1 VARIYVMRDEGVIVV
16 SRRRPGLLRNRPVPR
31 SWDTLAE
38 IPPRTG
44 RAPGETTLVFAPPV
58 ALGALA
64 AVLAPAGVGVVVG
77 GAALIASTYLTPQ
90 LRRRLAGRR
99 LRRPDN
105 IVLRGEKAQAAFDH
119 ALGLADRVSETWPS
133 LGALVDTGEAAS
145 MLAEALWQISAVLSR
160 REELDAVLQSAGF
173 DPGTASVETRS
184 QLSAARA
191 ARARVDAEFQRRE
204 AGLRRADEAGRDFI
218 REQQMRQ
225 AVQAADE
232 TLRSMPLSASPG
244 SALTRPGLDAASD
257 LAEHTR
263 SVLAAYRE
271 LTVGLTVDPSALSL

>member
-1 VARIYVMRDEGVIVV
+1 VTRIYVMRDEGVIVL
-16 SRRRPGLLRNRPVPR
+16 SRRRLGGLRSRRVQR
-31 SWDTLAE
+31 SWDALVE

-44 RAPGETTLVFAPPV
+44 RIPGETALVFALPV

-64 AVLAPAGVGVVVG
+64 AMFAPAGVGVAVG
-77 GAALIASTYLTPQ
+77 GATLIASTYLTPE

-99 LRRPDN
+99 SRRPDN
-105 IVLRGEKAQAAFDH
+105 IVLRGERARSAFDH

-133 LGALVDTGEAAS
+133 LGPLVDADEAAL

-160 REELDAVLQSAGF
+160 REELDAVLESAGF
-173 DPGTASVETRS
+173 DPSTASVETRS

-225 AVQAADE
+225 AVQAADQ
-232 TLRSMPLSASPG
+232 TLRTMPLFTPPG
-244 SALTRPGLDAASD
+244 TALARPGPDAASD

-271 LTVGLTVDPSALSL
+271 LTVGLTQD

>member
-16 SRRRPGLLRNRPVPR
+16 SRRRLGGLRSRRAER

-44 RAPGETTLVFAPPV
+44 RLPGETTLVFAPPV

-64 AVLAPAGVGVVVG
+64 ALLAPVEIGVAVG
-77 GAALIASTYLTPQ
+77 GVTLIASTYLTPQ

-99 LRRPDN
+99 LHRPDN
-105 IVLRGEKAQAAFDH
+105 VVLHSERARSAFDH
-119 ALGLADRVSETWPS
+119 ALAQADRVSETWPE
-133 LGALVDTGEAAS
+133 LGALVDTDDAAV
-145 MLAEALWQISAVLSR
+145 MLAEALWQIAAVLSR
-160 REELDAVLQSAGF
+160 RDELDAVLEPVGF
-173 DPGTASVETRS
+173 DPSTASVETRS

-204 AGLRRADEAGRDFI
+204 AGLRRAEEAGRDFI
-218 REQQMRQ
+218 REQQMRA
-225 AVQAADE
+225 AVQAADQ
-232 TLRSMPLSASPG
+232 TLRSMPPTVLVGPG
-244 SALTRPGLDAASD
+244 SSLEPASD
-257 LAEHTR
+257 LAEHTH

-271 LTVGLTVDPSALSL
+271 LTVGLSTS

>member
-1 VARIYVMRDEGVIVV
+1 MRDEGVIVL
-16 SRRRPGLLRNRPVPR
+16 SRRRLGGLRSRPVER
-31 SWDTLAE
+31 SWDALAE

-44 RAPGETTLVFAPPV
+44 RVPGETALVFAPPV

-64 AVLAPAGVGVVVG
+64 AVFAPAGVGVALG
-77 GAALIASTYLTPQ
+77 GATLIASTYLTPE

-99 LRRPDN
+99 RRRPDN
-105 IVLRGEKAQAAFDH
+105 IVLRSERAHSAFDH
-119 ALGLADRVSETWPS
+119 ALGLADRVSETWPA
-133 LGALVDTGEAAS
+133 LGSLVDADEAAL
-145 MLAEALWQISAVLSR
+145 MLAEALWQISAILSR
-160 REELDAVLQSAGF
+160 REDLDDVLAPAGF
-173 DPGTASVETRS
+173 DPSTASVETRS

-225 AVQAADE
+225 AVQAADQ
-232 TLRSMPLSASPG
+232 TLRSMPLFTPPG
-244 SALTRPGLDAASD
+244 TALARRGPDAASD

-271 LTVGLTVDPSALSL
+271 LTVGLTQD